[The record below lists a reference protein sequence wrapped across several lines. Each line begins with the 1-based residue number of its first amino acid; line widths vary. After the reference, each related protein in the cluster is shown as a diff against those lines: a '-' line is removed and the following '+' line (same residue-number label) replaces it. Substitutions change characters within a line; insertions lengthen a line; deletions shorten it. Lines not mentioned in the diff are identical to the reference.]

1 MAAGFDRH
9 AYLDPRPRPWVIHAV
24 GAFNHSVI
32 LPWILRLSRVEIGA
46 ADLARLRAV
55 VRPGTAAFLA
65 PNHPEFMTDWMIDKE
80 VSRRVAPLMAH
91 WAAYDIV
98 NASPSQQAFW
108 LANNLIANVSGGG
121 GKEYSV
127 RWALAGHGVLLHPE
141 GTVSWHAERIETLVS
156 GVVDMAWETCRRVR
170 EAGVEKPVFVVP
182 LVWKLRFMGDVGPRL
197 AREIDRIEGELG
209 LASSA
214 GRRVEERFA
223 ALQWSLL
230 ARQCEAL
237 GIALPSGARD
247 GSYFDAQRAALAA
260 VCARFEARFGA
271 IEGDVPH
278 ALHVARRELRR
289 AAGADPR
296 ERRAGFAL
304 ADELERLWRF
314 PPELYARPTLTQ
326 EAIAEN
332 LKRTRAALVTRGFK
346 NQLHNT
352 VPRAVAPRVA
362 RIAAPEPL
370 AVHERFTADPDAAAA
385 ARAGLL
391 GELRRRMQET
401 LDGLLAEIAPEVDRW
416 RRPNPLAAGAPVDP
430 LQAAG
435 VDAAIGRA

>member
-1 MAAGFDRH
+1 M
-9 AYLDPRPRPWVIHAV
+9 
-24 GAFNHSVI
+24 GALNRVVI
-32 LPWILRLSRVEIGA
+32 LPRILRLSRIEIPA
-46 ADLARLRAV
+46 PDLARLSAA

-80 VSRRVAPLMAH
+80 VSRRVSPLMAH

-98 NASPSQQAFW
+98 NASASQQAFW
-108 LANNLIANVSGGG
+108 LANNLIANVAGGG

-141 GTVSWHAERIETLVS
+141 GTVSWHAERIETLVP
-156 GVVDMAWETCRRVR
+156 GVVDMAWEACRRVR

-182 LVWKLRFMGDVGPRL
+182 LVWKLHFTADVGPRL
-197 AREIDRIEGELG
+197 AREIGLVERQLE
-209 LASSA
+209 LASTA
-214 GRRVEERFA
+214 GRPVEQRFA

-230 ARQCEAL
+230 ARQCKAL
-237 GIALPSGARD
+237 GIAWPDAGGRD
-247 GSYFDAQRAALAA
+247 GPGYFAAQQAAFGQ
-260 VCARFEARFGA
+260 VRERFEARFGP
-271 IEGDVPH
+271 IGDEVPH

-289 AAGADPR
+289 AGGMDPR
-296 ERRAGFAL
+296 ERRMGFAL

-314 PPELYARPTLTQ
+314 PAELYARPTLTQ

-332 LKRTRAALVTRGFK
+332 VKRTRAALVTLGFK

-362 RIAAPEPL
+362 HIAIPEPL
-370 AVHERFTADPDAAAA
+370 AIDPRFTDDPEGAERARSAALATV
-385 ARAGLL
+385 RG
-391 GELRRRMQET
+391 RMQEA

-416 RRPNPLAAGAPVDP
+416 RRPNPLAA
-430 LQAAG
+430 
-435 VDAAIGRA
+435 R